1 MLDPRNGLP
10 EFDASFEKLFHPAVR
25 KSRRQRKNI
34 TDTIPTPP
42 PSSSTEDKIFLNPRK
57 RLRGSTLER
66 SQEFVVVSYITSTIK
81 NTC

>member
-34 TDTIPTPP
+34 PDTIPTHP
-42 PSSSTEDKIFLNPRK
+42 PSSSTEDEIFLSPRK
-57 RLRGSTLER
+57 RLRGSTSER
-66 SQEFVVVSYITSTIK
+66 SEEFAVLVVL
-81 NTC
+81 